1 MKSSLG
7 FLGGCVNGRGGGAR
21 TPACRVPTHGDANP
35 IPRPTPQWRT
45 TLLYCLLATALPS
58 LSAQESDPILRA
70 MKDEIA
76 RSKQLRIVNL
86 DPTYF
91 FEYRIEDTRSFS
103 AAATLG
109 ALITSGESTARIPMV
124 QVRVGDYNFDN
135 ANHIY
140 SDAYSGTRY
149 DSNLPRDD
157 DYAAIRQ
164 VLWLATDRE
173 YKTAEDAIA
182 RKRSSLKNVNL
193 PDQWPDFSKAPA
205 VEAILPVH
213 RVPVDET
220 QWKNRAVKLSA
231 VFSDYPQILSSGV
244 DVHIAQSINYVVNSE
259 GTVERTPEN
268 LATVRIEARA
278 LATDGT
284 AVRDGAV
291 IDAFDAAGLP
301 SESDLQRKTTEVAE
315 HVAAL
320 AKAPAGEAYDGPVL
334 FEAPAAAQLFGQLV
348 GDNLK
353 LARKPVGD
361 GGRNAPFLP
370 SEFENRIGSRVLPD
384 WMDVVDDPA
393 QTEWQGQTLLGHYL
407 YDVEGVA
414 PQKLT
419 LVEKGVL
426 RSFLLTRT
434 PVFKGFQASNG
445 HARMAGSYGAWAP
458 GFGNLLV
465 RAAETKPA
473 ADLKKT
479 LIDMCRD
486 RNKPYGILVRKLD
499 FPSMASF
506 DEFRRVIAGAG
517 RSGGHPVALPLLVYK
532 VFPDGHEELMRSVR
546 FRGLSAR
553 SLRDIV
559 AASDESFVFN
569 FTDSNAPLALV
580 GAGNYTASSSVVAPA
595 VLFDELE
602 LEPIQEEV
610 SKPPIVPAPALT
622 AASSASARKSESAAP
637 AGY

>member
-1 MKSSLG
+1 MTPIST
-7 FLGGCVNGRGGGAR
+7 RGAH
-21 TPACRVPTHGDANP
+21 TPACRVPTHGDAKP
-35 IPRPTPQWRT
+35 VVRAHGKWR
-45 TLLYCLLATALPS
+45 PS
-58 LSAQESDPILRA
+58 LLTCTLAAALFAPALAQEADPILRA

-91 FEYRIEDTRSFS
+91 FEYRVEDTRSFS
-103 AAATLG
+103 TAASLG
-109 ALITSGESTARIPMV
+109 ALVTSAESAARVPMV

-135 ANHIY
+135 SNHIY

-149 DSNLPRDD
+149 DSNLPIDD
-157 DYAAIRQ
+157 DYSAIRQ

-205 VEAILPVH
+205 VEAVLPIR
-213 RVPVDET
+213 RVSVDAS

-231 VFSDYPQILSSGV
+231 VFSEYPQILTSGV
-244 DVHIAQSINYVVNSE
+244 DVHIAQSTNYVVNSE
-259 GTVERTPEN
+259 GTVARTPEN
-268 LATVRIEARA
+268 LASVRIEARG
-278 LATDGT
+278 LAPDGT
-284 AVRDGAV
+284 AVRDGEI
-291 IDAFDAAGLP
+291 IDAFDVAGLP
-301 SESDLQRKTTEVAE
+301 SETELLRKATAVAE
-315 HVAAL
+315 HVTAL
-320 AKAPAGEAYDGPVL
+320 AKAPTGEAYDGPML
-334 FEAPAAAQLFGQLV
+334 FEAPAAAQLFGQLL

-353 LARKPVGD
+353 LTRKPVGD
-361 GGRNAPFLP
+361 AGRNVPYLP
-370 SEFENRIGSRVLPD
+370 SEFENRLSSRVLPD
-384 WMDVVDDPA
+384 WMDVVDDPS
-393 QTEWQGQTLLGHYL
+393 QTEWHGQTLLGHYQ

-414 PQKLT
+414 AQPLT

-426 RSFLLTRT
+426 KAFLLTRT
-434 PVFKGFQASNG
+434 PVFKGFQGSNG

-458 GFGNLLV
+458 GFGNLMI
-465 RAAETKPA
+465 RASETKPA
-473 ADLKKT
+473 ADLKKI
-479 LIDMCRD
+479 LIDMCQQ

-506 DEFRRVIAGAG
+506 EEFRRLMSGG
-517 RSGGHPVALPLLVYK
+517 RSGGGGHPVALPLLVYK
-532 VFPDGHEELMRSVR
+532 VYPDGREELVRSVR

-622 AASSASARKSESAAP
+622 GASSTSARSSSQAAP

>member
-1 MKSSLG
+1 MTRMSW
-7 FLGGCVNGRGGGAR
+7 NRGAR
-21 TPACRVPTHGDANP
+21 TLACRVPTPGDASP
-35 IPRPTPQWRT
+35 VVRWLGKRLT
-45 TLLYCLLATALPS
+45 TLISCTLAAALISPV
-58 LSAQESDPILRA
+58 LAQEADPILRA

-76 RSKQLRIVNL
+76 RSKQLKIVNL

-91 FEYRIEDTRSFS
+91 FEYRVEDTRSFS

-109 ALITSGESTARIPMV
+109 ALVTSAESAARVPMV

-135 ANHIY
+135 TNHIY
-140 SDAYSGTRY
+140 SEAYSGTRY

-157 DYAAIRQ
+157 DYNAIRQ

-173 YKTAEDAIA
+173 FKTAEDAIA
-182 RKRSSLKNVNL
+182 RKRSSLKNVNV

-205 VEAILPVH
+205 VEAVLPVR
-213 RVPVDET
+213 RVPVDAS

-231 VFSDYPQILSSGV
+231 VFSQYPQVLTSGV
-244 DVHIAQSINYVVNSE
+244 DVHIAQSTNYVVNSE
-259 GTVERTPEN
+259 GTVQRTPEN
-268 LATVRIEARA
+268 LATVRIEARG
-278 LATDGT
+278 LAPDGT
-284 AVRDGAV
+284 AVRDGAI

-301 SESDLQRKTTEVAE
+301 SESELVRKTTEVAE
-315 HVAAL
+315 HVTAL
-320 AKAPAGEAYDGPVL
+320 AKAPTGEAYDGPVL
-334 FEAPAAAQLFGQLV
+334 FEAPAAAQLFGPLV

-353 LARKPVGD
+353 VTRKPVVD
-361 GGRNAPFLP
+361 AGRNAPYLP
-370 SEFENRIGSRVLPD
+370 SEFENRLGSRVLPE
-384 WMDVVDDPA
+384 WMDVLDDPV
-393 QTEWQGQTLLGHYL
+393 QTEWHGQTLLGHYL

-414 PQKLT
+414 PQPLT

-426 RSFLLTRT
+426 KAFLLTRT
-434 PVFKGFQASNG
+434 PVFKGFQGSNG
-445 HARMAGSYGAWAP
+445 HARLAGSFGSWAP
-458 GFGNLLV
+458 GFGNLV
-465 RAAETKPA
+465 IRASETKPA
-473 ADLKKT
+473 ADLKKI
-479 LIDMCRD
+479 LIDMCQQ

-499 FPSMASF
+499 FPSMASI
-506 DEFRRVIAGAG
+506 DEFRRMVVGGG
-517 RSGGHPVALPLLVYK
+517 RSGGGGHPVPLPLLVYK
-532 VFPDGHEELMRSVR
+532 VYPDGREELVRSVR

-610 SKPPIVPAPALT
+610 SKPPVVPAPALT
-622 AASSASARKSESAAP
+622 GASSTSARDSSHGAP